1 MLPVAAATTQ
11 DKIQDARNAKSQTE
25 SSLDETQS
33 RIQALESKKGESEA
47 YLEELNAQLTDLK
60 NSLEELQ
67 QQSADKQAEPGES
80 TGGVRKSERSGK
92 RTV

>member
-60 NSLEELQ
+60 TAWKNFS
-67 QQSADKQAEPGES
+67 SS
-80 TGGVRKSERSGK
+80 RRTSRRSWRKYRRS
-92 RTV
+92 